1 MIYNTPDLDVIYY
14 GDNQISPQIDK
25 TIYVLTTSDP
35 NHAGHL
41 LAKSII
47 GSRSVFGKVLSKWF
61 YDSTIGTT
69 DTREYETEEI
79 GSSLYRINRSKY
91 LLTIPQWR
99 PINIKDP
106 SADWIYLY
114 PLVSSIAKW
123 LNQEGFTRMVML
135 SSQIIHSFVEDGEWP
150 VFSPEKVYVYAHSY
164 TAHNGDKGDNNVK
177 SDFIENE
184 EKQDMLMHPAT
195 YMIPKIYHELFP
207 SAEVLNVFVGSSKL
221 GSIDLTAAETLATWL
236 KENEKLY
243 PSKSHLIKEH
253 KELELLTKKYGGP
266 SSETIIRSKG
276 DPVNTNGSV
285 MFG

>member
-14 GDNQISPQIDK
+14 DDNQISPEIDK
-25 TIYVLTTSDP
+25 TLYVVTTSDP
-35 NHAGHL
+35 NQAGHL

-47 GSRSVFGKVLSKWF
+47 GSRRVFGKVLSKWF

-69 DTREYETEEI
+69 DTKEYETEEI

-135 SSQIIHSFVEDGEWP
+135 SSQIIHSFVEDSEWP
-150 VFSPEKVYVYAHSY
+150 VFSPEKVYVYNHQ
-164 TAHNGDKGDNNVK
+164 T
-177 SDFIENE
+177 SDFITNE
-184 EKQDMLMHPAT
+184 ENQDMLMHPAT
-195 YMIPKIYHELFP
+195 YMIPKIYYELFP

-221 GSIDLTAAETLATWL
+221 GSIDLTAAETLVAWL
-236 KENEKLY
+236 KQNEKLN

-253 KELELLTKKYGGP
+253 KELELLTKKFGGP

>member
-1 MIYNTPDLDVIYY
+1 MIYSTPDLDVIYY
-14 GDNQISPQIDK
+14 NDKHTEGCDK
-25 TIYVLTTSDP
+25 TLYVLTTSDP

-41 LAKSII
+41 LATGII
-47 GSRSVFGKVLSKWF
+47 GSRKPFGKLLSKWF

-69 DTREYETEEI
+69 DLQPHETDEV

-99 PINIKDP
+99 PINIRDP

-123 LNQEGFTRMVML
+123 LNQEGFTRMVMV

-164 TAHNGDKGDNNVK
+164 TAHNGDKGDNNLK
-177 SDFIENE
+177 SGFVENE
-184 EKQDMLMHPAT
+184 EDQAMLMHPAT

-221 GSIDLTAAETLATWL
+221 GSIDLTAAETLANWL
-236 KENEKLY
+236 KENEKLFY
-243 PSKSHLIKEH
+243 SKSHLIKEH
-253 KELELLTKKYGGP
+253 KDLELLKKKFGGP